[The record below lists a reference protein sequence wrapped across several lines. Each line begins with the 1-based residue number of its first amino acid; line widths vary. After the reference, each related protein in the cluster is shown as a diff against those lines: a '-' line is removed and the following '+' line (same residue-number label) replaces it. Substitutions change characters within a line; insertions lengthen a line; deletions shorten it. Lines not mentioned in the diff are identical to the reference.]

1 MIEEVKEDKFP
12 TEVIELPSK
21 GYFYSEEN
29 PLSSGKVFLRY
40 MTSKHED
47 ILLSKN
53 LVQKGVVIDVLLKEL
68 IATKGVN
75 YDEILLGDKNAILFS
90 SRVLA
95 YGNNYLFE
103 SECKYC
109 KNFSEHNI
117 NLLDLKYKEIDFS
130 KFQKGIREIDFQLPY
145 SKVNV
150 TLKLLNSKDEREL
163 NEELKSLKKISM
175 KTGIDSEI
183 STRIRKM
190 ICAIN
195 GDSSYKTINKFVIED
210 LLSRDSLAIRNFMN
224 KVSPDIELE
233 ILVNCENCY
242 KDNKIFLPISTEFF
256 WPRG

>member
-53 LVQKGVVIDVLLKEL
+53 LIKNGVVIDVLLKEL

-75 YDEILLGDKNAILFS
+75 YDEILLGDKNAMMFA

-95 YGNNYLFE
+95 YG
-103 SECKYC
+103 SEY
-109 KNFSEHNI
+109 NFNVECPSCNETSENVYDI
-117 NLLDLKYKEIDFS
+117 SKLDHKEIDFS

-175 KTGIDSEI
+175 KTGVTSDV
-183 STRIRKM
+183 STRIKK
-190 ICAIN
+190 IIVAIN
-195 GDSSYKTINKFVIED
+195 GDRNIQNINKFVMND
-210 LLSRDSLAIRNFMN
+210 LLSRDSLAIRNFMS
-224 KVSPDIELE
+224 KIVPDINTE
-233 ILVNCENCY
+233 ILVTCSVCSNEI
-242 KDNKIFLPISTEFF
+242 KMDIPFTSDFF
-256 WPRG
+256 WPRA